1 MNSKQIDIVN
11 IGLILASLWIAF
23 ILPFELFLFSYAVL
37 GPLHYLTEINWLKE
51 KNYFIKS
58 QKIWITAF
66 FIFAA
71 LLAIYPVVKL
81 IDMGIDTSINS
92 TIGFISSKDK
102 MLLLTGFLFSISLI
116 FVQRTLHLL
125 LALAGSFCIA
135 TGLYLYLP
143 TSIYVFGLFLP
154 TIIHVYL
161 FTLLFMVYGTARS
174 KSRYG
179 IWGAILLL
187 LVPVAII
194 FMGVNTGYSI
204 STKTAGIVESSNM
217 LEVNYMI
224 AKFFGGVVEEGKF
237 YHLSEMGIKIQIF
250 IAFAYTY
257 HYLNWFSKTSVIG
270 WKNSLNKKKIALISF
285 IWISAILLY
294 LYDYQTGLIALFFLS
309 LLHVFLEFPLNVTT
323 IKALFQLRKAKP

>member
-23 ILPFELFLFSYAVL
+23 IIPFELFLFSYAVL

-58 QKIWITAF
+58 EKIWITAF
-66 FIFAA
+66 IIFAA
-71 LLAIYPVVKL
+71 LLAIYPIITLV
-81 IDMGIDTSINS
+81 DMPVDTSINS
-92 TIGFISSKDK
+92 IVGFIASKDK
-102 MLLLTGFLFSISLI
+102 LLLLTGFLFSISLI
-116 FVQRTLHLL
+116 FVRKTLHLL
-125 LALAGSFCIA
+125 LALASSFCLA

-143 TSIYVFGLFLP
+143 TSLYVFGLFLP

-174 KSRYG
+174 KSSYG
-179 IWGAILLL
+179 VWAAILLL
-187 LVPVAII
+187 LVPFII
-194 FMGVNTGYSI
+194 VFMSANTGYSI
-204 STKTAGIVESSNM
+204 STKTSGIVESSNM

-224 AKFFGGVVEEGKF
+224 AKFLGGVVEEGKF

-257 HYLNWFSKTSVIG
+257 HYLNWFSKTSIIG
-270 WKNSLNKKKIALISF
+270 WKNSLNTKKIVLISF
-285 IWISAILLY
+285 IWISAVSLY
-294 LYDYQTGLIALFFLS
+294 FYDFQTGLMALFFLS

-323 IKALFQLRKAKP
+323 IKALFQLRKSKS